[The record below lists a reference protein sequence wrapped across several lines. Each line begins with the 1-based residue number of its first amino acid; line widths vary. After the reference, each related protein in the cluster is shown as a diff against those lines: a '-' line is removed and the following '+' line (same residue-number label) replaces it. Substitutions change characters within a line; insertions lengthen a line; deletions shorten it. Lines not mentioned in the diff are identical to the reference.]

1 MSYLNYVIR
10 VVPIRPIQ
18 TLTGGKELIR
28 CDCLKKCITNRCNSV
43 DPKMY
48 CAIQD
53 VTVAKPAQ
61 TNNCIV
67 VIKYNNS
74 LNSCNNNKNKKL
86 LS

>member
-1 MSYLNYVIR
+1 
-10 VVPIRPIQ
+10 
-18 TLTGGKELIR
+18 
-28 CDCLKKCITNRCNSV
+28 
-43 DPKMY
+43 MY

-74 LNSCNNNKNKKL
+74 LNSCNNNNNNKNL